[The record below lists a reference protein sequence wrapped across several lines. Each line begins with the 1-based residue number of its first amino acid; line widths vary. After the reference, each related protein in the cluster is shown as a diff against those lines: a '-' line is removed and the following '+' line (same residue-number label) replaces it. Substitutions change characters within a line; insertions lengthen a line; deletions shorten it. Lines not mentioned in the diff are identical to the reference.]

1 MCNEEN
7 IKMKVNHN
15 YWFLFLLYNS
25 ASIKNLSCPHLL
37 EYYEALIPSF

>member
-7 IKMKVNHN
+7 IKMKVES
-15 YWFLFLLYNS
+15 YRLLFLLYIS

-37 EYYEALIPSF
+37 EYYEALIPSL